1 MTSFLSLHFGQLIE
15 QAFWCGL
22 AERGPHVFG
31 MDLPLSEDDEDAT
44 GGGSGTGEI
53 SFRRSC
59 QLFARPK
66 ARKMGFA
73 SFPRLGGGYFTY
85 RTLTNWRSCLRR
97 IWSRL
102 KGACNSYCRS
112 VYQWV
117 LRVAYGTSIWSR
129 GCCMTLRRT
138 SMERAPPRG
147 TIASKLAAMVRS
159 RVSSLALLNMTSGG
173 FECFPKLRQSK

>member
-1 MTSFLSLHFGQLIE
+1 MSLAWTYLYRRMTRMRQGRIGDWRNFFP
-15 QAFWCGL
+15 AWKY
-22 AERGPHVFG
+22 
-31 MDLPLSEDDEDAT
+31 
-44 GGGSGTGEI
+44 GS
-53 SFRRSC
+53 RSC